1 MEEQVLESQ
10 ARERADAVEAA
21 GTDRDAEDRA
31 LVRCV
36 SSGDAEAFRE
46 LVRRHARGVYALV
59 WRLLGNAHDAEDVVQ
74 EAFLR
79 AYRELNRFDA
89 ARPFRAW
96 LYTIAANAAK
106 NALRTRSR
114 RGESVLCEEMPSC
127 PHAMETARRAAMR
140 GELRERLY
148 AAMDTLPP
156 RDAALVRL
164 HYTEGFSI
172 NEAAG
177 IVGVREGTAKVAL
190 HRARRRLR
198 ERLIEEREDVL

>member
-1 MEEQVLESQ
+1 
-10 ARERADAVEAA
+10 
-21 GTDRDAEDRA
+21 
-31 LVRCV
+31 
-36 SSGDAEAFRE
+36 
-46 LVRRHARGVYALV
+46 
-59 WRLLGNAHDAEDVVQ
+59 
-74 EAFLR
+74 
-79 AYRELNRFDA
+79 
-89 ARPFRAW
+89 
-96 LYTIAANAAK
+96 
-106 NALRTRSR
+106 
-114 RGESVLCEEMPSC
+114 
-127 PHAMETARRAAMR
+127 METARRAAMR